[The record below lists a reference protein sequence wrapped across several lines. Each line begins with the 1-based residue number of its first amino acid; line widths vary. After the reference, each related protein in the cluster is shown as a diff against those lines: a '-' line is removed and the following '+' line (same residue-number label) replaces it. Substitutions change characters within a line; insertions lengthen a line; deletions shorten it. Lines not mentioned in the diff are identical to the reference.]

1 MSFVLLLLEGTILG
15 KVSEFDHD
23 WRMATM
29 LIGVTAARLYC
40 TTVDWQS
47 VWSGARLW

>member
-15 KVSEFDHD
+15 KVGEFDHD

-29 LIGVTAARLYC
+29 LLVLLLLDC
-40 TTVDWQS
+40 TV
-47 VWSGARLW
+47 LL